1 MPTLSERFYTA
12 NSTLKKANLP
22 IPFFDSRLGSPD
34 RTKSTGDDH
43 SDELRILNRY
53 TIPTFDDEN
62 KRFETLRF
70 ETAISLLA
78 ISLNR
83 KPPNICSIE
92 PISLLGI
99 CLS

>member
-62 KRFETLRF
+62 KRFET
-70 ETAISLLA
+70 AISLLA

-83 KPPNICSIE
+83 KPSNIRSIE

-99 CLS
+99 SLS